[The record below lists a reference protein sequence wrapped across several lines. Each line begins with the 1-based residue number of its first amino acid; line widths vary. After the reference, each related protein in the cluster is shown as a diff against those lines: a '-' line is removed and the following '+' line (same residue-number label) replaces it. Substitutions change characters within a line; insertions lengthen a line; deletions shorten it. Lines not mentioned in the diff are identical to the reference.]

1 MQFDKLTQ
9 EKVEAF
15 HKLLGARFKSIEV
28 ASPDAPIT
36 VLATDLEDKQYYV
49 RIEMLEGSVDDISS
63 TGIKIENVIFYQ
75 LAQLMQSEN
84 NVFIMVI
91 FKDGFVM
98 WFLNEV
104 SGEQMKVTDENVLIG
119 ITSALHVEN
128 ANDPKYKPVTLSSAD
143 GKSVYVL
150 KKD

>member
-1 MQFDKLTQ
+1 MQLDKLTQ

-15 HKLLGARFKSIEV
+15 HKLLGARFRSIEV

-36 VLATDLEDKQYYV
+36 VLATDLEDQQYYV

-128 ANDPKYKPVTLSSAD
+128 ANDAKYKPVTLSSAD
-143 GKSVYVL
+143 GKSIYVL

>member
-1 MQFDKLTQ
+1 MQLDKLTQ

-15 HKLLGARFKSIEV
+15 HKLLGARFRSIEV
-28 ASPDAPIT
+28 ASPEAPIT
-36 VLATDLEDKQYYV
+36 VLATDLEDQQYYV
-49 RIEMLEGSVDDISS
+49 KIEMLDGSVEDIKKS
-63 TGIKIENVIFYQ
+63 GIKVENVVFYQ

-98 WFLNEV
+98 WYLNEV

-119 ITSALHVEN
+119 VASALHIES
-128 ANDPKYKPVTLSSAD
+128 ANDSKYAPVVLPSSD
-143 GKSVYVL
+143 GKSMYVL